1 MVKKVKVKLTLVQA
15 LRLCTGRTAH
25 RRCICIAL
33 PLHDDDTRRGW
44 GVSITPRP
52 VFTPRKDPVPIV
64 QEAGWAPG
72 LVWTG
77 TENLALT
84 GIRSPDCP
92 AHIQSLYW
100 LRYPAHLKPCHV
112 KCVQIVILVLWC
124 TYLVDNCGSNSNALL
139 NKLTG
144 SNKRNVVEVTTDNN
158 QTSYQQ
164 LHLLQRFGIER
175 FLQANN
181 KGQV

>member
-1 MVKKVKVKLTLVQA
+1 
-15 LRLCTGRTAH
+15 
-25 RRCICIAL
+25 
-33 PLHDDDTRRGW
+33 
-44 GVSITPRP
+44 
-52 VFTPRKDPVPIV
+52 
-64 QEAGWAPG
+64 
-72 LVWTG
+72 
-77 TENLALT
+77 
-84 GIRSPDCP
+84 
-92 AHIQSLYW
+92 
-100 LRYPAHLKPCHV
+100 
-112 KCVQIVILVLWC
+112 VLWC